1 MTAEEIKTQAEA
13 YADRIDDGNRTAR
26 QCAVKAY
33 CKGYADG
40 IENRKRE
47 IWHSPD
53 EQPQRPDKGII
64 IVTRIR
70 RRFIHATANG
80 DWQKK
85 IKAVNALK
93 WAYKED
99 LL

>member
-1 MTAEEIKTQAEA
+1 MTTEEIKTQAEA
-13 YADRIDDGNRTAR
+13 YADRIDDGNHTPR
-26 QCAVKAY
+26 QCAVKAF
-33 CKGYADG
+33 CKAYEEGFKAHKAEMWHPAD
-40 IENRKRE
+40 EL
-47 IWHSPD
+47 PD
-53 EQPQRPDKGII
+53 SSDKGII

-70 RRFIHATANG
+70 RCFIHATANG

-99 LL
+99 LV

>member
-1 MTAEEIKTQAEA
+1 MWHP
-13 YADRIDDGNRTAR
+13 AD
-26 QCAVKAY
+26 
-33 CKGYADG
+33 
-40 IENRKRE
+40 EL
-47 IWHSPD
+47 PD
-53 EQPQRPDKGII
+53 SSDKGII

-99 LL
+99 LV